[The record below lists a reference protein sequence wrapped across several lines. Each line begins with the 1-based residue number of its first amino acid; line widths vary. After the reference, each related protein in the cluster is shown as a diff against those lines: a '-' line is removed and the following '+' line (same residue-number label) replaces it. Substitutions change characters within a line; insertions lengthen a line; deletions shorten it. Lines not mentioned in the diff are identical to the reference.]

1 MNVDGADP
9 RVVREVLRDVLSEL
23 LPELVADARAS
34 APAPGG
40 AAPMFPPPPV
50 AAVHR
55 PSTWPTV
62 AGTPDE
68 AFSITS
74 DEELAA
80 FVRRLVALC
89 ENPRDLAAIRS
100 GQRRF
105 VLQGSGPATERAT
118 VKRID
123 KGAVSE
129 RVVREAAATG
139 SRLVLGPKA
148 VLTPMG
154 RDVARSLGV
163 TIEKEKR
170 C

>member
-1 MNVDGADP
+1 
-9 RVVREVLRDVLSEL
+9 
-23 LPELVADARAS
+23 RAS

-40 AAPMFPPPPV
+40 AAPIFPPPPV

-62 AGTPDE
+62 EGTPEE
-68 AFSITS
+68 AVSITS

-80 FVRRLVALC
+80 FVRRLVTLC

-105 VLQGSGPATERAT
+105 VLQGAGPAGTGRAAF
-118 VKRID
+118 KRID

-129 RVVREAAATG
+129 RVVR
-139 SRLVLGPKA
+139 
-148 VLTPMG
+148 
-154 RDVARSLGV
+154 
-163 TIEKEKR
+163 
-170 C
+170 

>member
-1 MNVDGADP
+1 M
-9 RVVREVLRDVLSEL
+9 
-23 LPELVADARAS
+23 
-34 APAPGG
+34 
-40 AAPMFPPPPV
+40 
-50 AAVHR
+50 
-55 PSTWPTV
+55 
-62 AGTPDE
+62 
-68 AFSITS
+68 
-74 DEELAA
+74 
-80 FVRRLVALC
+80 RRLLALC
-89 ENPRDLAAIRS
+89 ENPRDHAAIRS
-100 GQRRF
+100 GQHRF
-105 VLQGSGPATERAT
+105 VLQGSGTAGTERAA
-118 VKRID
+118 VKRIE

>member
-1 MNVDGADP
+1 MSVDGADP

-34 APAPGG
+34 APASSV
-40 AAPMFPPPPV
+40 FPPPPV

-55 PSTWPTV
+55 PSTWQ
-62 AGTPDE
+62 GTAATEDASTE
-68 AFSITS
+68 VVSITS

-80 FVRRLVALC
+80 FVRRLLALC
-89 ENPRDLAAIRS
+89 ENPRDHTAIRS

-105 VLQGSGPATERAT
+105 VLQRSGMAGTERAV

-123 KGAVSE
+123 RGAVSE

>member
-1 MNVDGADP
+1 MSVDGADP

-23 LPELVADARAS
+23 LPELVADARA
-34 APAPGG
+34 
-40 AAPMFPPPPV
+40 AAPIFPPPPV

-55 PSTWPTV
+55 PSTWHGAPAAEA
-62 AGTPDE
+62 AGAE
-68 AFSITS
+68 AVSITN

-80 FVRRLVALC
+80 FVRHLLALC
-89 ENPRDLAAIRS
+89 ENPRDHAAIRS
-100 GQRRF
+100 GQHRF
-105 VLQGSGPATERAT
+105 VLQGSGPAGKA

-129 RVVREAAATG
+129 RIVREAAATG

-154 RDVARSLGV
+154 RDAARSLGV

>member
-1 MNVDGADP
+1 MSVDGADP

-34 APAPGG
+34 APDAV
-40 AAPMFPPPPV
+40 FPPPPV

-55 PSTWPTV
+55 PSTWH
-62 AGTPDE
+62 GTPHTDTE
-68 AFSITS
+68 AVSITS

-80 FVRRLVALC
+80 FVRHLLALC
-89 ENPRDLAAIRS
+89 ENPRDHAAIRT

-105 VLQGSGPATERAT
+105 VLQRSGPSGKEGSAVR
-118 VKRID
+118 RID

-139 SRLVLGPKA
+139 SRLLLGPRA

>member
-1 MNVDGADP
+1 
-9 RVVREVLRDVLSEL
+9 VREVLRDVLSEL
-23 LPELVADARAS
+23 LPELVADARAASPS
-34 APAPGG
+34 AI
-40 AAPMFPPPPV
+40 FPPPPV

-55 PSTWPTV
+55 PSTWHGGAAAEDAATESV
-62 AGTPDE
+62 
-68 AFSITS
+68 SITS

-80 FVRRLVALC
+80 FVRRLLTLC
-89 ENPRDLAAIRS
+89 ENPRDHAAIRS
-100 GQRRF
+100 GERRF
-105 VLQGSGPATERAT
+105 VLRGSAHAGPRDTA

-123 KGAVSE
+123 RGAVSE

-139 SRLVLGPKA
+139 SRLVLGRKA